1 MSTLPS
7 WDPVWERLFREQ
19 EWGKYPPEHVIRFV
33 ARNFYKAPDRKQV
46 RLLDLGGGTGACT
59 WFMAREGFDVS
70 SIDGSETAVRRA
82 AERFAREGLSGDFR
96 VGDFVELP
104 WPDGYFD
111 GIVDNAAIYSNPFSQ
126 CQRAVAEAW
135 RVLKPGGRFLSVSLT
150 NETWGYGLGKEVERN
165 TFRNISAG
173 PLQDR
178 GLALFMDR
186 QQVDELFALFA
197 EVRIEKATWTVDEMR
212 HLVDWWVVESRKA
225 S

>member
-1 MSTLPS
+1 M
-7 WDPVWERLFREQ
+7 
-19 EWGKYPPEHVIRFV
+19 
-33 ARNFYKAPDRKQV
+33 
-46 RLLDLGGGTGACT
+46 
-59 WFMAREGFDVS
+59 S

-212 HLVDWWVVESRKA
+212 HLVDWWVESRKA